1 MGIRKKNIDQV
12 MEEYNKLHDIPIDV
26 TDGISHE
33 EFVTGVQNKTLGFKV
48 IRGEP
53 ITLVKGVRKLV
64 FNILVCLYL
73 VGPLLI
79 IPLWAYRES
88 NWWLLIGIAIASLI
102 SPQLAQRKGHT
113 IGAWLLLACLALWF
127 REGVHNSWTFFS
139 LCAVWGYTLFQMAD
153 NAQAEYAM
161 QSLIVDPEL
170 FSKAIAEKRIL
181 VVRRRDPQAVGEEPK
196 K

>member
-1 MGIRKKNIDQV
+1 MDIQKKNSDQV

-48 IRGEP
+48 TRGEP
-53 ITLVKGVRKLV
+53 ITLVKGARKV
-64 FNILVCLYL
+64 IFNILAILYL
-73 VGPLLI
+73 VAPLLI

-113 IGAWLLLACLALWF
+113 IGTLLLLACLALWF
-127 REGVHNSWTFFS
+127 REGVHNLWTFFS
-139 LCAVWGYTLFQMAD
+139 LCALWGYTLFQMAD
-153 NAQAEYAM
+153 NAQTEYAM
-161 QSLIVDPEL
+161 QSLIEDPGL
-170 FSKAIAEKRIL
+170 FSKAIAEKRIM
-181 VVRRRDPQAVGEEPK
+181 VVRRRDLQAVGKESK

>member
-1 MGIRKKNIDQV
+1 MDIQKKNSDQV

-48 IRGEP
+48 TRGEP
-53 ITLVKGVRKLV
+53 ITLVKGARKV
-64 FNILVCLYL
+64 IFNILAFLYL
-73 VGPLLI
+73 VAPLLI

-113 IGAWLLLACLALWF
+113 IGALLLLACLALWF
-127 REGVHNSWTFFS
+127 REGVHNLWTFFS
-139 LCAVWGYTLFQMAD
+139 LCALWGYTLFQMAD
-153 NAQAEYAM
+153 NAQTEYAM
-161 QSLIVDPEL
+161 QSLIEDPGL
-170 FSKAIAEKRIL
+170 FSKAIAEKRIM
-181 VVRRRDPQAVGEEPK
+181 VVRRRDLQAVGKESK